1 MSADKEILKLMIEK
15 AESKLKMAN
24 IALTN
29 DQYDDA
35 VSRSYYAV
43 FHAISALLYTKG
55 LSFTSHSQ
63 TIGAFNKEFLKT
75 EIFPKDYS
83 KKIQTLF
90 DERQTGDYDIR
101 SDIDKVVASES
112 TEFAKEV
119 IENSKSY
126 LEKISL
132 A

>member
-1 MSADKEILKLMIEK
+1 MSVDKEILKLIIEK
-15 AESKLKMAN
+15 AESKLEMAN

-55 LSFTSHSQ
+55 FSFSSHSQ
-63 TIGAFNKEFLKT
+63 TIGAYNKEFDRT
-75 EIFPKDYS
+75 EIFPKNYS

-101 SDIDKVVASES
+101 SDIDEVVANDSI
-112 TEFAKEV
+112 EFAKEV
-119 IENSKSY
+119 IDGAKSY
-126 LEKISL
+126 LDGV
-132 A
+132 